1 MTDTFEQFRL
11 SGKLP
16 SPSGVGMRILK
27 LTQSDDFS
35 TEEIGQAIM
44 ADSALTGRLLKLA
57 NSAQSGSVRQITTV
71 AEATTRLGISTVR
84 NLALG
89 LSLIS
94 ENRSGACEGFDY
106 DRYWATSLARAV
118 AAQVIATQ
126 MRVGIPAEMYILG
139 LLSEIGSLALA
150 SVYPERY
157 TEHIAGVR
165 NATTQQIAQ
174 LERKLFEIDHHVV
187 AGCMLA
193 EWGLPDSFQEAVQRY
208 EYLDLGPRTQLTSQ
222 LEILRAADLLAELLT
237 ADEETT
243 PDKWRA
249 FDRDL
254 RWLSQASELEE
265 GAFFTMCRSIVG
277 EWREWGQVLN
287 IPTQKPVDFECLQ
300 DIAQKAEQ
308 RASMPDTPASAA
320 EPEGAPKADAA
331 AATATTKSG
340 AKPATE
346 SGGGTHILIVDDDPL
361 SLKVLER
368 HLVRAGYRVSTAKD
382 GNEALEVVLRSSPQ
396 MVIADWMMPGMNG
409 IELCAALRRIESG
422 RKIYFLLV
430 TGENE
435 DENVVRAFDAGVDDY
450 LLKPLN
456 PKILLARVKG
466 GKRIID
472 LQRQVEKDQQ
482 VQRRHV
488 AELQLLTRKLRTAA
502 LTDALTGMP
511 NRRYA
516 MRRLGQVWEST
527 QRTGNPL
534 SIIMIDIDKFKS
546 VNDEYGHD
554 AGDVVL
560 KETARAMRDALR
572 EEEDLCRIG
581 GEEFLVICVN
591 TDQDGAAICAERLR
605 KRIESN
611 LIKWG
616 TFHRPVTLS
625 LGIAQK
631 GDAMESYDELLK
643 QADEAV
649 YFAKESGRNQVRTA
663 TEITADQRKT
673 G

>member
-1 MTDTFEQFRL
+1 MNDTFEQFRL

-94 ENRSGACEGFDY
+94 ENRAGSCDAFDY

-118 AAQVIATQ
+118 AAQVLATQ
-126 MRVGIPAEMYILG
+126 MRVGVPAEMYILG
-139 LLSEIGSLALA
+139 LLSEVGILALA
-150 SVYPERY
+150 SVYPERFS
-157 TEHIAGVR
+157 EHIPDVKGSSP
-165 NATTQQIAQ
+165 QDIAA
-174 LERKLFEIDHHVV
+174 LERKLFEIDHHTV
-187 AGCMLA
+187 AACMLE
-193 EWGLPDSFQEAVQRY
+193 EWGLPENFQGAVKKY
-208 EYLDLGPRTQLTSQ
+208 EYLELGPRSELGTQ
-222 LEILRAADLLAELLT
+222 LEILRAADLIAELLV
-237 ADEETT
+237 ADEFTT
-243 PDKWRA
+243 AARWRSFDKE
-249 FDRDL
+249 L
-254 RWLSQASELEE
+254 RWLAQASELEE
-265 GAFFTMCRSIVG
+265 EAFFALCRSIVG
-277 EWREWGQVLN
+277 EWREWGQVLH
-287 IPTQKPVDFECLQ
+287 IPTQKPVDFESLEEE
-300 DIAQKAEQ
+300 AVKAERRGLDEQ
-308 RASMPDTPASAA
+308 TPRPRHKLEEDPTGTAKVVEPA
-320 EPEGAPKADAA
+320 EEGD
-331 AATATTKSG
+331 
-340 AKPATE
+340 
-346 SGGGTHILIVDDDPL
+346 GGGTHILIVDDDPL

-368 HLVRAGYRVSTAKD
+368 HLVRAGYRISTAKD

-409 IELCAALRRIESG
+409 IELCSALRRIESG

-450 LLKPLN
+450 LHKPLN

-502 LTDALTGMP
+502 LTDALTGLP

-516 MRRLGQVWEST
+516 MRRLSQVWEST

-534 SIIMIDIDKFKS
+534 SIIMIDIDHFKS
-546 VNDEYGHD
+546 VNDEHGHD

-560 KETARAMRDALR
+560 KETAKAMRDAMR
-572 EEEDLCRIG
+572 EEEDICRIG
-581 GEEFLVICVN
+581 GEEFLIICVN
-591 TDQDGAAICAERLR
+591 TDQDGARIAAERIR

-616 TFHRPVTLS
+616 NFHRPVTLS
-625 LGIAQK
+625 LGISQK
-631 GDAMESYDELLK
+631 VGGMETYDELLK
-643 QADEAV
+643 ESDQAV
-649 YFAKESGRNQVRTA
+649 YLAKASGRNQVRSID
-663 TEITADQRKT
+663 EIPLSERQT

>member
-1 MTDTFEQFRL
+1 MNDTFEQFRL

-94 ENRSGACEGFDY
+94 ENRAGSCDAFDY

-118 AAQVIATQ
+118 AAQVLATQ
-126 MRVGIPAEMYILG
+126 MRVGVPAEMYILG
-139 LLSEIGSLALA
+139 LLSEVGLLALA
-150 SVYPERY
+150 SVYPERFS
-157 TEHIAGVR
+157 EHIPDVKGGSPAD
-165 NATTQQIAQ
+165 IAA
-174 LERKLFEIDHHVV
+174 LERKLFEIDHHTV
-187 AGCMLA
+187 AACMLE
-193 EWGLPDSFQEAVQRY
+193 EWGLPENFQGAVKKY
-208 EYLDLGPRTQLTSQ
+208 EYLELGPRAELSSQ
-222 LEILRAADLLAELLT
+222 IEILRAADLLAEMLI
-237 ADEETT
+237 ADEFTT
-243 PDKWRA
+243 AARWRSFDKEM
-249 FDRDL
+249 
-254 RWLSQASELEE
+254 RWLAQASELEDE
-265 GAFFTMCRSIVG
+265 AFFALCRSIVG
-277 EWREWGQVLN
+277 EWREWGQVLH
-287 IPTQKPVDFECLQ
+287 IPTQKPADFENLEEE
-300 DIAQKAEQ
+300 AVKAE
-308 RASMPDTPASAA
+308 RRGLDETAPRPRHKLEEDPTGKANVV
-320 EPEGAPKADAA
+320 EPEAA
-331 AATATTKSG
+331 G
-340 AKPATE
+340 D
-346 SGGGTHILIVDDDPL
+346 GGGTHILIVDDDPL

-368 HLVRAGYRVSTAKD
+368 HLVRAGYRISTAKD
-382 GNEALEVVLRSSPQ
+382 GNEALEVVLHSSPQ

-409 IELCAALRRIESG
+409 IELCSALRRIESG

-450 LLKPLN
+450 LHKPLN

-502 LTDALTGMP
+502 LTDALTGLP

-516 MRRLGQVWEST
+516 MRRLSQVWEST

-534 SIIMIDIDKFKS
+534 SIIMIDIDHFKS
-546 VNDEYGHD
+546 VNDEHGHD

-560 KETARAMRDALR
+560 KETAKAMRDAMR
-572 EEEDLCRIG
+572 EEEDICRIG
-581 GEEFLVICVN
+581 GEEFLIICVN
-591 TDQDGAAICAERLR
+591 TDQDGARMAAERIR

-616 TFHRPVTLS
+616 KFHRPVTLS
-625 LGIAQK
+625 LGISQK
-631 GDAMESYDELLK
+631 IDGMETYDELLK
-643 QADEAV
+643 ESDQAV
-649 YFAKESGRNQVRTA
+649 YLAKASGRNQVRSID
-663 TEITADQRKT
+663 EIPMSERQT

>member
-1 MTDTFEQFRL
+1 MNDTFEQFRL

-94 ENRSGACEGFDY
+94 ENRAGSCDGFDY

-118 AAQVIATQ
+118 AAQVFATQ
-126 MRVGIPAEMYILG
+126 MRVGVPAEMYILG
-139 LLSEIGSLALA
+139 LLSEVGVLALA
-150 SVYPERY
+150 SVYPERFS
-157 TEHIAGVR
+157 EHIPDVKGRTPQEISA
-165 NATTQQIAQ
+165 
-174 LERKLFEIDHHVV
+174 LERQLFEIDHHTV
-187 AGCMLA
+187 AACMLE
-193 EWGLPDSFQEAVQRY
+193 EWGLPEAFQGAVKKY
-208 EYLDLGPRTQLTSQ
+208 EYLELGPRLELQSQ
-222 LEILRAADLLAELLT
+222 LEILRAADLMSELLV
-237 ADEETT
+237 ADEFTT
-243 PDKWRA
+243 PSRWRA
-249 FDRDL
+249 FDKEL

-265 GAFFTMCRSIVG
+265 EAFYALCRSIAG
-277 EWREWGQVLN
+277 EWREWGQVLH
-287 IPTQKPVDFECLQ
+287 IPTQKPADFENLEGE
-300 DIAQKAEQ
+300 ALKAE
-308 RASMPDTPASAA
+308 RRGLDETHPRPRHKLEEDPTGNAKVV
-320 EPEGAPKADAA
+320 EPEVEGD
-331 AATATTKSG
+331 
-340 AKPATE
+340 
-346 SGGGTHILIVDDDPL
+346 GGGTHILIVDDDPL

-368 HLVRAGYRVSTAKD
+368 HLVRAGYRISTAKD

-409 IELCAALRRIESG
+409 IELCSALRRIESG

-450 LLKPLN
+450 LHKPLN

-502 LTDALTGMP
+502 LTDALTGLP

-516 MRRLGQVWEST
+516 MRRLSQVWEST

-534 SIIMIDIDKFKS
+534 SIIMIDIDHFKS
-546 VNDEYGHD
+546 VNDEHGHD

-560 KETARAMRDALR
+560 KETAKAMREAMR
-572 EEEDLCRIG
+572 EEEDICRIG
-581 GEEFLVICVN
+581 GEEFLIICVN
-591 TDQDGAAICAERLR
+591 TDQAGARIAAERLR
-605 KRIESN
+605 RRIETN

-616 TFHRPVTLS
+616 NFHRPVTLS

-631 GDAMESYDELLK
+631 SDGMESYDELLK
-643 QADEAV
+643 ESDQAV
-649 YFAKESGRNQVRTA
+649 YLAKAGGRNQVRSCDDLPT
-663 TEITADQRKT
+663 TERQI

>member
-1 MTDTFEQFRL
+1 MNDTFEQFRL

-94 ENRSGACEGFDY
+94 ENRAGTCDAFDY

-118 AAQVIATQ
+118 AAQVLSTQ
-126 MRVGIPAEMYILG
+126 TRVGVPAEMYILG
-139 LLSEIGSLALA
+139 LLSEVGILALA
-150 SVYPERY
+150 SVYPERFS
-157 TEHIAGVR
+157 EHIPDVKGR
-165 NATTQQIAQ
+165 TPQEIAA
-174 LERKLFEIDHHVV
+174 LERKLFEIDHHNV
-187 AGCMLA
+187 AACMLE
-193 EWGLPDSFQEAVQRY
+193 EWGLPEAFQGAVKKY
-208 EYLDLGPRTQLTSQ
+208 EYLELGPRSELGSQ
-222 LEILRAADLLAELLT
+222 VEILRAADLIAELLV
-237 ADEETT
+237 ADEFTT
-243 PDKWRA
+243 PARWRA
-249 FDRDL
+249 FDREL
-254 RWLSQASELEE
+254 RWLMQASELEE
-265 GAFFTMCRSIVG
+265 EAFFALCRSIVG
-277 EWREWGQVLN
+277 EWREWGQVLH
-287 IPTQKPVDFECLQ
+287 IPTQKPADLENLEDEAV
-300 DIAQKAEQ
+300 KAE
-308 RASMPDTPASAA
+308 RRGLDENAPRPRHKLEEDPTGSAKVV
-320 EPEGAPKADAA
+320 EPEFEGD
-331 AATATTKSG
+331 
-340 AKPATE
+340 
-346 SGGGTHILIVDDDPL
+346 GGGTHILIVDDDPL

-382 GNEALEVVLRSSPQ
+382 GNEALEVVLRSAPQ

-409 IELCAALRRIESG
+409 IDLCASLRRIESG

-450 LLKPLN
+450 LHKPLN

-502 LTDALTGMP
+502 LTDALTGLP

-516 MRRLGQVWEST
+516 MRRLSQVWEST

-534 SIIMIDIDKFKS
+534 SIIMIDIDHFKS
-546 VNDEYGHD
+546 VNDEHGHD

-560 KETARAMRDALR
+560 KETAKAMREAMR
-572 EEEDLCRIG
+572 EEEDICRIG
-581 GEEFLVICVN
+581 GEEFLIICIN
-591 TDQDGAAICAERLR
+591 TDIDGARVAAERIR
-605 KRIESN
+605 KRIETN

-616 TFHRPVTLS
+616 SFHRPVTLS
-625 LGIAQK
+625 LGISQK
-631 GDAMESYDELLK
+631 VDGMESYDELLK
-643 QADEAV
+643 ESDQAV
-649 YFAKESGRNQVRTA
+649 YLAKASGRNRVCSSAEVPTDKRRT
-663 TEITADQRKT
+663 

>member
-1 MTDTFEQFRL
+1 MNDTFEQFRL

-94 ENRSGACEGFDY
+94 ENRSGGCTGIDY

-118 AAQVIATQ
+118 SAQVLGTQ
-126 MRVGIPAEMYILG
+126 MRVGVPAEMYILG
-139 LLSEIGSLALA
+139 LLSEVGILALA
-150 SVYPERY
+150 SVYPERFS
-157 TEHIAGVR
+157 EHIPDVKGR
-165 NATTQQIAQ
+165 TPEEIAS
-174 LERKLFEIDHHVV
+174 LEYKLFEIDHHTV
-187 AGCMLA
+187 AACML
-193 EWGLPDSFQEAVQRY
+193 EDWGLPETFQGAVSKY
-208 EYLDLGPRTQLTSQ
+208 EYVEISPRSEFSTQT
-222 LEILRAADLLAELLT
+222 EILRAADLIAEILI
-237 ADEETT
+237 ADEHVTA
-243 PDKWRA
+243 DKWREY
-249 FDRDL
+249 DRDIK
-254 RWLSQASELEE
+254 WLAQASEIEE
-265 GAFFTMCRSIVG
+265 EAFFDMCRCIVG

-287 IPTQKPVDFECLQ
+287 IPTQKPVDFECLEEE
-300 DIAQKAEQ
+300 AAKAEK
-308 RASMPDTPASAA
+308 RGMEDETPCTQV
-320 EPEGAPKADAA
+320 E
-331 AATATTKSG
+331 TTKDAKAKTPVAEASG
-340 AKPATE
+340 N
-346 SGGGTHILIVDDDPL
+346 GDGTHILIVDDDPM

-368 HLVRAGYRVSTAKD
+368 HLVRAGYRVSTASD

-409 IELCAALRRIESG
+409 IELCSSLRRIESG

-430 TGENE
+430 TGEGE

-450 LLKPLN
+450 LLKPFN

-472 LQRQVEKDQQ
+472 LQKQVEKDQQ

-534 SIIMIDIDKFKS
+534 SIIMIDIDHFKS
-546 VNDEYGHD
+546 VNDEHGHD

-560 KETARAMRDALR
+560 KETALAMRDALR
-572 EEEDLCRIG
+572 EEEDLCRVG

-591 TDQDGAAICAERLR
+591 TDREGARICAERIR
-605 KRIESN
+605 KRVETN

-616 TFHRPVTLS
+616 TFHRAVTLS
-625 LGIAQK
+625 LGISQRVETMK
-631 GDAMESYDELLK
+631 TYDELLK

-649 YFAKESGRNQVRTA
+649 YLAKDTGRNQSRTY
-663 TEITADQRKT
+663 EEVVTAQKKT